1 MERRVVHSV
10 RTATL
15 LLTLSLVAGC
25 SAHASSVSTSTHATT
40 TAHAEVSR
48 VPPPTSTTTTTT
60 ATAGPSVSVA
70 LSGLPASIRRGSGPV
85 GFQIVLTND
94 GGADAV
100 GIAPLFQ
107 LVGPP
112 CNCLAGTLER
122 RDPTTGIW
130 SPAPLP
136 EGDGYNPLERAAG
149 PVTIPAHASV
159 TVDERITVS
168 AANNPKAASAMAVAV
183 RLADHAQ
190 VGATA
195 TVPVEITR

>member
-1 MERRVVHSV
+1 MKPSCSKSASAVVKL
-10 RTATL
+10 TAT
-15 LLTLSLVAGC
+15 
-25 SAHASSVSTSTHATT
+25 
-40 TAHAEVSR
+40 
-48 VPPPTSTTTTTT
+48 
-60 ATAGPSVSVA
+60 GPLMAKA
-70 LSGLPASIRRGSGPV
+70 LSFA
-85 GFQIVLTND
+85 
-94 GGADAV
+94 GAGV
-100 GIAPLFQ
+100 APLFQ